1 MSRHEAE
8 AWWRLIFGNWTREER
23 AALGFPC

>member
-8 AWWRLIFGNWTREER
+8 AWWRIVFGNWTRDER
-23 AALGFPC
+23 ARLGFPC